1 MLHVSCSSPRLR
13 HRLILRTRAVVRLT
27 LCSLCTLAG
36 LTLST
41 AQAQTPQ
48 NPPEQAAVPA
58 QAEIGPASALTWTLD
73 PSTDDRILAHLNAA
87 IHFHRTATSFLQKAG
102 EPSDALYQDQEQAL
116 AAQITQLAFDSAK
129 AEAALLNA
137 KQAQSATSAAESS
150 STASAQQ
157 QHLQEMQTATA
168 AKIAQL
174 QGAIA
179 TTERQMATA
188 SGARLQTLAAQHDSL
203 RGQLDLE
210 QAMQGALERFSSMN
224 KTETANASKLSTEIA
239 HLELS
244 APVVASTATGT
255 SSKSGPNTVFAGQS
269 IHGAEQAGVLGQAE
283 TLFAQLNS
291 LHQMNLWIAEND
303 HLRARVTTLHDPLTA
318 LLRRTLQ
325 EGNVLTQGA
334 ATTQPA
340 PHGKGAAAQA
350 AASQPAPTLAE
361 YEQLTAQFRT
371 LSAASM
377 PLAQELLLLDQSH
390 ANLLQWRDAIDS
402 EYDRLF
408 RALLLRV
415 AEIAFGMGL
424 ILLLSEIWRRAS
436 IRYVRD
442 MRRRRQLLILRRF
455 VTTFFMSL
463 VLILGFVSQFSSLA
477 TFAGFIT
484 AGIAVGLQT
493 VLLSVAAYFFIVGR
507 YGVRVGDRISVAGV
521 TGDVMDIS
529 LVRLYVME
537 LAGTGIDLYPTGRV
551 AVFSNAVLFQAT
563 TPLYK
568 QIPGTEYGWREV
580 AAKLN
585 EDADYKGAAEK
596 ITALVTTQ
604 YKQYEAEIARQH
616 GSLELH
622 WDISAERPKIE
633 SRLQFVEGG
642 LEFKVRYPVLLRR
655 AAESDE
661 AVTRALVNLSQ
672 SDEAVKTAL
681 AEPPLLRT
689 SVKV

>member
-1 MLHVSCSSPRLR
+1 VTASLMLCALCALAAPALR
-13 HRLILRTRAVVRLT
+13 HVQ
-27 LCSLCTLAG
+27 
-36 LTLST
+36 
-41 AQAQTPQ
+41 AQAA
-48 NPPEQAAVPA
+48 QAAVPA
-58 QAEIGPASALTWTLD
+58 NTQIGPVSALDWTMD
-73 PSTDDRILAHLNAA
+73 PATSDRILAHLNAA
-87 IHFHRTATSFLQKAG
+87 IHFLRTATAFQQKTG
-102 EPSDALYQDQEQAL
+102 EPSDSLYRDQEL
-116 AAQITQLAFDSAK
+116 TLVAQITQAAFASAK

-137 KQAQSATSAAESS
+137 EQAQTATSNAPGAD
-150 STASAQQ
+150 TASVAAQ
-157 QHLQEMQTATA
+157 QHLQAMQAATTAR
-168 AKIAQL
+168 IAQL
-174 QGAIA
+174 QAAIA
-179 TTERQMATA
+179 AAERQMATA
-188 SGARLQTLAAQHDSL
+188 SGARLQALSAQHDSL

-210 QAMQGALERFSSMN
+210 HAMQEVLERFSTMN
-224 KTETANASKLSTEIA
+224 KPESTNTSKLSTEIA
-239 HLELS
+239 RLELT
-244 APVVASTATGT
+244 APVTPQAAANPPSKPGSSTAFTGT
-255 SSKSGPNTVFAGQS
+255 S
-269 IHGAEQAGVLGQAE
+269 IHSAEQDGVLGQAE
-283 TLFAQLNS
+283 TLFAQLNT

-303 HLRARVTTLHDPLTA
+303 HLRDRVTALHDPLVA

-325 EGNVLTQGA
+325 EGNVLTQGNA
-334 ATTQPA
+334 PA
-340 PHGKGAAAQA
+340 PPAPAPAANNKGHAAGTA
-350 AASQPAPTLAE
+350 AVQPAPTLAE
-361 YEQLTAQFRT
+361 YEQLTAQFRQI
-371 LSAASM
+371 SAASL

-390 ANLLQWRDAIDS
+390 ANLLQWRDTIDS
-402 EYDRLF
+402 EYDRLL

-415 AEIAFGMGL
+415 AEIALGMGL

-442 MRRRRQLLILRRF
+442 IRRRRQLLILRRF
-455 VTTFFMSL
+455 ATSFCMGV

-585 EDADYKGAAEK
+585 EDTDYKGAAEK
-596 ITALVTTQ
+596 ITALVTAQ

-622 WDISAERPKIE
+622 WEISAERPKIE

-642 LEFKVRYPVLLRR
+642 LEYKVRYPVLLRR
-655 AAESDE
+655 AAEADE
-661 AVTRALVNLSQ
+661 AVTRALVELSQ
-672 SDEAVKTAL
+672 KDAAVKAAL

>member
-1 MLHVSCSSPRLR
+1 MLHAARSSSYIRFRSLLHRYR
-13 HRLILRTRAVVRLT
+13 HAAA
-27 LCSLCTLAG
+27 C
-36 LTLST
+36 LTLSVLYMLAAPT
-41 AQAQTPQ
+41 LHKVQAQTG
-48 NPPEQAAVPA
+48 QAAVPA
-58 QAEIGPASALTWTLD
+58 QAEIGPTSALDWTLD
-73 PSTDDRILAHLNAA
+73 STTDDLILAHLNAA
-87 IHFHRTATSFLQKAG
+87 IHFHRSATSFQQKAG
-102 EPSDALYQDQEQAL
+102 EPSDALYRDQEEAL
-116 AAQITQLAFDSAK
+116 AAQITQFAFDSAK
-129 AEAALLNA
+129 AEAPLLNA
-137 KQAQSATSAAESS
+137 EQAQAANNNPASS

-157 QHLQEMQTATA
+157 QHLQAMQTMTA

-174 QGAIA
+174 QSAMA

-188 SGARLQTLAAQHDSL
+188 SGARLQNLAAQHDSL

-210 QAMQGALERFSSMN
+210 QAMQQVLERFSAMN
-224 KTETANASKLSTEIA
+224 KADASGTSKLSTEIA

-244 APVVASTATGT
+244 APVATPAAD
-255 SSKSGPNTVFAGQS
+255 SVPSKSGKSPAFSGQS
-269 IHGAEQAGVLGQAE
+269 IHNAEQAGVLGQAE

-291 LHQMNLWIAEND
+291 LHQMNLWVAEND
-303 HLRARVTTLHDPLTA
+303 RLRAHAVALHDPLVS

-325 EGNVLTQGA
+325 AGNVLTQSS
-334 ATTQPA
+334 
-340 PHGKGAAAQA
+340 AAAPTPPA
-350 AASQPAPTLAE
+350 AGNKGPATNTAPTQPAPTLAD
-361 YEQLTAQFRT
+361 YERLTAQFRQ
-371 LSAASM
+371 LSSASM

-415 AEIAFGMGL
+415 LEMALGIGL
-424 ILLLSEIWRRAS
+424 ILLLSEIWRRTS

-455 VTTFFMSL
+455 VTSFCMGV

-537 LAGTGIDLYPTGRV
+537 LACTGIDLYPTGRV

-580 AAKLN
+580 AAKLK
-585 EDADYKGAAEK
+585 EEADYKGTAEK
-596 ITALVTTQ
+596 ITALVTEQ
-604 YKQYEAEIARQH
+604 YKQYESEIARQH

-622 WDISAERPKIE
+622 WEIEAERPKIE

-661 AVTRALVNLSQ
+661 AVTRALVDLTQ
-672 SDEAVKTAL
+672 RDEAVKAAL

-689 SVKV
+689 AVKV